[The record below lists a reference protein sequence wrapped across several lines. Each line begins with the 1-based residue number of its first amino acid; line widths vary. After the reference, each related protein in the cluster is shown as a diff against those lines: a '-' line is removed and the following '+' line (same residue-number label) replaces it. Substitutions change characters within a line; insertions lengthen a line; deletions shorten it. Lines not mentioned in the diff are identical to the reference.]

1 MTQPAPTSRP
11 TRRPDE
17 PTLVSTPIAS
27 LTTDVTVT
35 AVESVSPSAGP
46 ALLRSAGIV
55 AAAFVASR
63 LLGLV
68 REVIVASRFG
78 TEGDASAYVAA
89 FRIPDLLFLIIMAGS
104 FGSAFVPVFAG
115 FLGRGDEDRAWR
127 LASAVLTWSVLA
139 VAVLAIL
146 AFILAGPLTS
156 LMVGGLDP
164 EYQRK
169 TVNLM
174 RLLLLSPIFLGLG
187 IAAKGIL
194 EAQDLYLFP
203 ALSPLVYNLGI
214 ILGGL
219 LLSSRYGIYA
229 FGIGVVAGA
238 IGHLAIQIP
247 AVLRSGLRFRPTLN
261 PAVEGLG
268 TVWSLLLPRVL
279 GQAAFQINF
288 IVVTRFAGSI
298 DDGSIAGLNYAW
310 QLLMLPH
317 GVLALSISTVIF
329 PSLSRMW
336 DQGRTDEVRSLFLAA
351 IRPLLFLSIPASV
364 GLFAFRESIVR
375 VLLEFGDFDRDSTA
389 LVAGPLAYFAIG
401 LVGYALVEALTRV
414 FYAMRDT
421 VTPVIAGVSTI
432 VVNVVLCALFVGP
445 LGVSGLAL
453 SLSLTTFIEGVILI
467 VVLLARLGLRQAGLG
482 YWLFQVTLATAV
494 MVGFVAALAGPVGD
508 AIGGGTLSVLGR
520 TALLGA
526 AVAFAG
532 LTYGCAS
539 VALGIPELGRV
550 GRPLWRRVQS
560 LAARFA

>member
-1 MTQPAPTSRP
+1 M
-11 TRRPDE
+11 RPDE

-27 LTTDVTVT
+27 LTTDVTAT
-35 AVESVSPSAGP
+35 AVETVPSSAGP

-115 FLGRGDEDRAWR
+115 YLGRGDEERAWR
-127 LASAVLTWSVLA
+127 LASAVLTWSVLSVA
-139 VAVLAIL
+139 VMAVLA
-146 AFILAGPLTS
+146 FVFAGPLTT

-164 EYQRK
+164 EYQQK

-219 LLSSRYGIYA
+219 LLSGRYGIYA

-247 AVLRSGLRFRPTLN
+247 AVLRSGLRFRPTLD
-261 PAVEGLG
+261 PSVEGLG

-336 DQGRTDEVRSLFLAA
+336 DQGRTDEVRTLFIGA
-351 IRPLLFLSIPASV
+351 IRPLLYLSIPASV

-432 VVNVVLCALFVGP
+432 VVNVALCALFVGP

-453 SLSLTTFIEGVILI
+453 SLSLTTAIEGVILI
-467 VVLLARLGLRQAGLG
+467 LVLLARLGLRQAGLG
-482 YWLFQVTLATAV
+482 YWLFQVALASSV

-508 AIGGGTLSVLGR
+508 AIGGGTLSVIGR
-520 TALLGA
+520 TVVLGMAVTLAALA
-526 AVAFAG
+526 
-532 LTYGCAS
+532 YGFAS

-550 GRPLWRRVQS
+550 GRPLLRRVQA
-560 LAARFA
+560 LAGRYA